1 MPKLELMGNALIDY
15 AVKTTIVANDIL
27 TASAELGAETM
38 QKFIEADS
46 PTGTRWHER
55 INKKR
60 GNKAGARVET
70 GTMLQSVMA
79 KEAQTTSSNI
89 FSKFGWDSAGPEGG
103 YFAQQDDGSYRSA
116 GVGMG
121 LLNKAGG
128 RDMIALI
135 TAREDFKSRM
145 RKAGFRESVLF

>member
-15 AVKTTIVANDIL
+15 AVKTTVVANDIL
-27 TASAELGAETM
+27 TESAQVGAATM
-38 QKFIEADS
+38 EKFIEADS

-55 INKKR
+55 TNKKR
-60 GNKAGARVET
+60 GNKPGARVET
-70 GTMLQSVMA
+70 GRMLQSVMA
-79 KEAQTTSSNI
+79 KDAQTTASKI

-103 YFAQQDDGSYRSA
+103 YFMQQDDGSYRSG

-135 TAREDFKSRM
+135 AAREDFKKRM
-145 RKAGFRESVLF
+145 RKAGFKESVLF